1 MNDSISSAGLVYVY
15 LNGYEEDGFL
25 NIQTTDTYRYME
37 DAFYRQVM
45 EKTAVADQDDD
56 MVHIFAVVGA
66 NDKATRVYRLLED
79 ELRENFQ
86 RILEEKSIRKSLQ
99 KLDKTGNAFFQCVQ
113 EFFCEQTG
121 HFPKRIFRDYGEFV
135 FVGIYCSSL
144 PEEVGDS
151 IAEGIVSLWMER
163 EEPSL
168 CGRQLMIRSFFL
180 RDLVGRKV
188 VACIPQ
194 MQTGTWS
201 LVFEGGHQ
209 LSMETGLSYR
219 KETIYPKELGEFVSS
234 NLQTIFMNPVY
245 AYGLCFQPNDLCEE
259 WHKAFLYLCAVSE
272 CVWDQ
277 HSISK
282 AYGQFLK
289 FLQDCICETID
300 AEPIISKEK
309 YHDVLLRHIQ
319 KFRAFLKGEDEPVI
333 SKDLHQTMNCRY
345 VYLPY
350 LWSLVSHQE
359 TCVDFSPALLHD
371 MVREAIGISDNHKKG
386 VLWENAAVYVLK
398 SIVGWKITG
407 RRIRAAS
414 QEIDISVVNASLD
427 DELWKLGA
435 YVLVECKNWHKHVD
449 LHQIRNIAHISNMKG
464 NKTVILFTA
473 NGITRDAEKEINR
486 LLSEYLSVICITAE
500 DLMQIQNA
508 SDCRDLIL
516 KKWQILQDAM
526 DIAAVI

>member
-15 LNGYEEDGFL
+15 LNGYEEDGIL
-25 NIQTTDTYRYME
+25 SIQTTDTYHYME
-37 DAFYRQVM
+37 DAFYRQVT
-45 EKTAVADQDDD
+45 EKIAVADEDDA

-66 NDKATRVYRLLED
+66 KDKTAMVYRLIED

-99 KLDKTGNAFFQCVQ
+99 KLDKTGNAFLKCVQ
-113 EFFCEQTG
+113 EFFCEQLG
-121 HFPKRIFRDYGEFV
+121 HFPKRVFRDYGDLV
-135 FVGIYCSSL
+135 FAGICCSRL
-144 PEEVGDS
+144 PEDVGDS
-151 IAEGIVSLWMER
+151 IADGIVSLWMER
-163 EEPSL
+163 EEPCL

-180 RDLVGRKV
+180 RDLAGRKV

-194 MQTGTWS
+194 MQTGSWS

-209 LSMETGLSYR
+209 LSMETGFSYR
-219 KETIYPKELGEFVSS
+219 KETIHPKELGGFISS
-234 NLQTIFMNPVY
+234 NLQTILMNPVY
-245 AYGLCFQPNDLCEE
+245 AYGTCFQPNALCEE

-282 AYGQFLK
+282 AYKRFLK
-289 FLQDCICETID
+289 FLRDCICETID

-309 YHDVLLRHIQ
+309 YHDVLLGHIQ
-319 KFRAFLKGEDEPVI
+319 RFRAFLKGEDEPVI
-333 SKDLHQTMNCRY
+333 SKDLHQTLNCRY

-350 LWSLVSHQE
+350 LWSLVPQRE
-359 TCVDFSPALLHD
+359 ICADFSPSVLHN
-371 MVREAIGISDNHKKG
+371 MVNEAISIGDTHEKG
-386 VLWENAAVYVLK
+386 VLWEEAAVYVLK

-414 QEIDISVVNASLD
+414 QEIDISVVNVSLD

-435 YVLVECKNWHKHVD
+435 YILVECKNWRKRVD

-464 NKTVILFTA
+464 NKTVILFSA
-473 NGITRDAEKEINR
+473 NGITRDAEREIHR
-486 LLSEYLSVICITAE
+486 LLSEYRSVICITAE
-500 DLMQIQNA
+500 DLLQIQNA
-508 SDCRDLIL
+508 SDCRNLIL
-516 KKWQILQDAM
+516 KKWQILQDAI
-526 DIAAVI
+526 DIATVI